1 VPAARAEARDK
12 ARDKARANSR
22 ATIALLWLLL
32 ASVPLVCLELLGFAL
47 TKVAPD
53 LFDQRQ
59 SFLESLRADDL
70 ERFKQSVASNTLGWD
85 NPAGPQPTRNCVGE
99 EITYTHSIDRI
110 RLHGSTPSDA
120 IILVAGDS
128 YAHGD
133 EVADYA
139 TYPAELERLLA
150 VPVVNL
156 GVGGYGP
163 EQALLKLE
171 GMIDRFPKARVA
183 VLSIMYENTRRMV
196 NSYRPVYYPDTG
208 MRFGFKPFMRDGAL
222 HGLIGGDPFRDLP
235 ALLKAADDAFAN
247 DFWARPRPQFP
258 FAVSAIRAIAAP
270 AFWVPALDSKFISID
285 IPQHRVF
292 YSLPGIKQSLRALY
306 DRFAGFAQSRKLHPV
321 VAFIPPYQQDHTSGL
336 IGIAAA
342 TDEQRRRISFVN
354 VGDDFD
360 WSRFFRGCH
369 PSADGYAMIA
379 AGVARIVRPL
389 LADR

>member
-1 VPAARAEARDK
+1 MPSARAK
-12 ARDKARANSR
+12 AR

-32 ASVPLVCLELLGFAL
+32 AAVPLVCLELLGFAL
-47 TKVAPD
+47 TKVVPD

-59 SFLESLRADDL
+59 PFLESLQADDL

-85 NPAGPQPTRNCVGE
+85 NPASDARRTRNCVGE
-99 EITYTHSIDRI
+99 EITYTHNADRV

-120 IILVAGDS
+120 VILVAGDS
-128 YAHGD
+128 YTHGD
-133 EVADYA
+133 EVADHA

-150 VPVVNL
+150 VPVANL

-171 GMIDRFPKARVA
+171 GLIDRFPKARVA

-196 NSYRPVYYPDTG
+196 NSYRPVYYRDTG

-222 HGLIGGDPFRDLP
+222 HGLVGGDPFRDLP
-235 ALLKAADDAFAN
+235 ALRKAADDAFDS

-258 FAVSAIRAIAAP
+258 YAVSAIRAIVAP
-270 AFWVPALDSKFISID
+270 AFWVPALDGELIRLDS
-285 IPQHRVF
+285 PQHRVF
-292 YSLPGIKQSLRALY
+292 YSLPGIKQNLRALY
-306 DRFAGFAQSRKLHPV
+306 DRFAGFAQRRNLRPV
-321 VAFIPPYQQDHTSGL
+321 VAFIPPYQQDHSSGL

-369 PSADGYAMIA
+369 PSADGYAMMA

-389 LADR
+389 LAAPSP

>member
-1 VPAARAEARDK
+1 MLWILVAA
-12 ARDKARANSR
+12 
-22 ATIALLWLLL
+22 T
-32 ASVPLVCLELLGFAL
+32 PLVCLELLGFAL
-47 TKVAPD
+47 TKVAAD

-59 SFLESLRADDL
+59 PFLLSLQADDL

-85 NPAGPQPTRNCVGE
+85 NPAGETRRIRNCVGE
-99 EITYTHSIDRI
+99 EITFTYSADRI
-110 RLHGSTPSDA
+110 RLHGSPPADA
-120 IILVAGDS
+120 VVLVVGDS

-133 EVADYA
+133 EVADDA
-139 TYPAELERLLA
+139 TYPAALERLLA
-150 VPVVNL
+150 VPVANL

-171 GMIDRFPKARVA
+171 GLIDRFPKARVA

-196 NSYRPVYYPDTG
+196 NSYRPVYYRDTG
-208 MRFGFKPFMRDGAL
+208 VRFGFKPFMRDGVL
-222 HGLIGGDPFRDLP
+222 HGLVGGDPFRDLP
-235 ALLKAADDAFAN
+235 TLLKAADDAFDE

-270 AFWVPALDSKFISID
+270 AFWVPALDRELIHLDS
-285 IPQHRVF
+285 PQHRVF
-292 YSLPGIKQSLRALY
+292 YSLPAIKENLRALY
-306 DRFAGFAQSRKLHPV
+306 DRFASFAERRNLHPV
-321 VAFIPPYQQDHTSGL
+321 VAFIPPYQQDHSSGL

-389 LADR
+389 AASP

>member
-1 VPAARAEARDK
+1 
-12 ARDKARANSR
+12 
-22 ATIALLWLLL
+22 LLWILV
-32 ASVPLVCLELLGFAL
+32 AAVPLVCLELLGFAL

-59 SFLESLRADDL
+59 QVLTTLRPNALE
-70 ERFKQSVASNTLGWD
+70 EFKQSVASQTLGWD
-85 NPAGPQPTRNCVGE
+85 NPAGETRRLRNCVGE
-99 EITYTHSIDRI
+99 EIAQTYSTDRI
-110 RLHGSTPSDA
+110 RLHGSPPSDA
-120 IILVAGDS
+120 VILVAGDS
-128 YAHGD
+128 YTHGD
-133 EVADYA
+133 EVADDA
-139 TYPAELERLLA
+139 TYPAALERLLA
-150 VPVVNL
+150 VPVANL

-171 GMIDRFPKARVA
+171 GLIDRFPRARVA
-183 VLSIMYENTRRMV
+183 VLSIMYENSRRMV
-196 NSYRPVYYPDTG
+196 NSYRPVYYLSTG
-208 MRFGFKPFMRDGAL
+208 VSFGFKPFMRDGTL
-222 HGLIGGDPFRDLP
+222 HSLIDGDPFHDFPTFLR
-235 ALLKAADDAFAN
+235 AADEAFDS

-258 FAVSAIRAIAAP
+258 YAVSAIKAITTP
-270 AFWVPALDSKFISID
+270 AFWVPALDGQFINLD

-292 YSLPGIKQSLRALY
+292 YSLPSIKQNLRALY
-306 DRFAGFAQSRKLHPV
+306 DRFAGFAQRRDLQAV

-389 LADR
+389 VASP